1 MHFYLLLNLFDQL
14 FSALGS
20 LLIVMGLY
28 AVLWGK
34 NKEMRLRI
42 AFKNSESRKV
52 DDDGMVE
59 KEDLEVQLNAKS
71 NANYRVATIDQEK
84 QQEK

>member
-1 MHFYLLLNLFDQL
+1 MFLNLCDQL

-42 AFKNSESRKV
+42 AFKNSESTKV

-59 KEDLEVQLNAKS
+59 KEDLELQLNAKS
-71 NANYRVATIDQEK
+71 NANYHVATREEK